1 MTQLA
6 ARRSWIARHGT
17 VIACF
22 LAAAVLFYFANR
34 AAYKGYFSDD
44 DLDNISWPTYV
55 GLEVYSHQLL
65 SFKTSAD
72 NFRPVGDLY
81 YRYLYRAFHLNYAPY
96 VEGIQ
101 LIHGLN
107 VILLFLLLRRLD
119 FSRVAAGAGALFY
132 SFHTAVM
139 QIWWKPMYVFDLL
152 CATLCVISLLL
163 YVRGRWIWALI
174 AFWLAYKSK
183 EIAVAL
189 PAALLAWEWLL
200 GHRKWK
206 RLIPFFLISLSFGL
220 QALWRNRTMDHA
232 NAYALHFSPKILW
245 HSVQFYASAVF
256 FIRYAGLGLL
266 LLPIW
271 LRDRRLYF
279 GLIAMT
285 ALLTPMLA
293 LPGRQESVY
302 WYVPMIGVAVVIASL
317 AAKTPGW
324 AIALLFLLW
333 LPFNYTQ
340 LREKRS
346 QILADGYRNRVL
358 MSTLRDYASRIRPVR
373 AVVYQNAP
381 DHVQT
386 WGVEGALTQ
395 VFGVGTKTAWW
406 QAPDAKEALARVPM
420 VVIRFKSPPLA
431 IEGLL
436 RTRPDVQPYIGVMNL
451 APESQLITG
460 WYDQGSDLRWTQPRA
475 EAIFY
480 RPAAATQFEIVA
492 GMAQDSLDSVGP
504 AQVTLFEDGKA
515 LGTEVL
521 AQSAQTLRWKLPAG
535 DPGDKHITIVS
546 KPARH
551 GGPEDPRTLGIAIR
565 SIGYTPF

>member
-1 MTQLA
+1 MSVLA
-6 ARRSWIARHGT
+6 ARRSWTTRHWI

-55 GLEVYSHQLL
+55 GFEVYSHQLL
-65 SFKTSAD
+65 SFKTSAE

-81 YRYLYRAFHLNYAPY
+81 YRYLYRAFHLNYVPY
-96 VEGIQ
+96 VVGIQ

-119 FSRVAAGAGALFY
+119 FSSLAAGAGALFY
-132 SFHTAVM
+132 SFHAAVM
-139 QIWWKPMYVFDLL
+139 QIYWKPMYVFDLL
-152 CATLCVISLLL
+152 CATLCLISLLL
-163 YVRGRWIWALI
+163 YVRGRWILALI
-174 AFWLAYKSK
+174 AFWLAYKAK

-220 QALWRNRTMDHA
+220 QAVWRNRTVDSS
-232 NAYALHFSPKILW
+232 NAYALQFSPQLVW
-245 HSVQFYASAVF
+245 HSVLFYSSAIFLSV
-256 FIRYAGLGLL
+256 YAGLGLL

-271 LRDRRLYF
+271 LRDRRLYL

-302 WYVPMIGVAVVIASL
+302 WYVPMIGVAVAIASI

-333 LPFNYTQ
+333 LPFNYAQ

-373 AVVYQNAP
+373 AVVYQNTP

-406 QAPDAKEALARVPM
+406 EAR
-420 VVIRFKSPPLA
+420 RRK
-431 IEGLL
+431 
-436 RTRPDVQPYIGVMNL
+436 R
-451 APESQLITG
+451 
-460 WYDQGSDLRWTQPRA
+460 RW
-475 EAIFY
+475 
-480 RPAAATQFEIVA
+480 
-492 GMAQDSLDSVGP
+492 
-504 AQVTLFEDGKA
+504 
-515 LGTEVL
+515 
-521 AQSAQTLRWKLPAG
+521 
-535 DPGDKHITIVS
+535 PGC
-546 KPARH
+546 PWW
-551 GGPEDPRTLGIAIR
+551 
-565 SIGYTPF
+565 